1 MRAMSDYTAK
11 CINDMEGSFGG
22 AMKKAR
28 AELGVSSFGMQ
39 VIDLPP
45 NFNDYPEHDHS
56 EDGQEEVYGVMRGS
70 GQIEVDGERIEIDQ
84 DTLVRV
90 GPTSRRKVYAG
101 PEGLRLIALGAIPGG
116 AYTINPRTELGAS

>member
-11 CINDMEGSFGG
+11 CIDEMEGLHGG

-28 AELGVSSFGMQ
+28 AELGVSSFGLQ

-45 NFNDYPEHDHS
+45 NFSDYPEHDHS
-56 EDGQEEVYGVMRGS
+56 GDGQEEVYGVIRGS
-70 GQIEVDGERIEIDQ
+70 GQIEIEGERIDIDP

-90 GPTSRRKVYAG
+90 GPTTRRKVYAG
-101 PEGLRLIALGAIPGG
+101 PDGLRLIALGAIPGD
-116 AYTINPRTELGAS
+116 TFKINPATELGA